1 MFLDYLL
8 DWWTNFISYAL
19 FILTYFHLLLM
30 QIWNWIICYFPF
42 FLRANDYLEYNKNEI
57 NYERRTC
64 LTFYIN

>member
-1 MFLDYLL
+1 MHFSYL
-8 DWWTNFISYAL
+8 TAHANFEL
-19 FILTYFHLLLM
+19 
-30 QIWNWIICYFPF
+30 NYFPF

>member
-1 MFLDYLL
+1 MHFSYLTAHANL
-8 DWWTNFISYAL
+8 ELNYL
-19 FILTYFHLLLM
+19 
-30 QIWNWIICYFPF
+30 NFPF